1 MNATDQIARLIAP
14 LTNRIRMLVARA
26 VITLVNDAAKVQR
39 VNISLLNDE
48 ARNDVER
55 YQNYGFTSNPHP
67 GMEAAVL
74 FLGGERANPIIIA
87 VGDRFYRLTGTK
99 TGEVALYTDEGD
111 HIWLKRGNNISVK
124 TKTYDVDAE
133 EINLNAS
140 KSTNITTPMT
150 NISAIVNA
158 GGNING
164 MGEITDATGSMSRIR
179 EVYNPHTHKE
189 HDAGGPT
196 DPPDRLM

>member
-1 MNATDQIARLIAP
+1 MNPADQINRLLAGP
-14 LTNRIRMLVARA
+14 LGRIRMMVARA

-39 VNISLLNDE
+39 MNISLLDDE

-55 YQNYGFTSNPHP
+55 YQNYGYTSNPHP
-67 GMEAAVL
+67 GMEAVVL
-74 FLGGERANPIIIA
+74 FLGGERANPVIIA
-87 VGDRFYRLTGTK
+87 VGDRQYRLNGLK

-111 HIWLKRGNNISVK
+111 HILLGRGNKITAK
-124 TKTYDVDAE
+124 TKTYTVNT
-133 EINLNAS
+133 EIMNINAS
-140 KSTNITTPMT
+140 SGVNITTPMT

-158 GGNING
+158 GGDING
-164 MGEITDATGSMSRIR
+164 MGEITDATGSMRRIR